1 MAGWLHTPAVPH
13 ARALLLEN
21 IHATAAAAFE
31 AGGLEVQRH
40 SSGLGEAELI
50 EALLGVP
57 GDEPIFL
64 GIRSKTKVTAAVLEA
79 VPRLA
84 GIGAFCIGTDQI
96 DLAAARRAGVVAFN
110 APFSST
116 RSVAEVVLG
125 LVVMLARRIFPR
137 DRAAQAGRWDK
148 SASGNFE
155 VRGKT
160 LGIVGYGHIGSQVSV
175 LAEALGLKVAYVDVV
190 SKLPMGNATAVPD
203 LETLLQNSDFVSLH
217 VPRSETTRNMI
228 GPAQLAAMKKGAYLI
243 NYARGDVVDLDALA
257 DAVER
262 GHLAGAAIDV
272 FPSEPATAGDTFENR
287 LRGLDNVILTPHIGG
302 STAEA
307 QANIGREVSQS
318 LLGYLDVGG
327 TLGSV
332 TLPEVEVPP
341 RGEGARL
348 FNVHRNIP
356 GVLSEINRV
365 IASSGVNIVGQR
377 LATSEEVGVLVIDLA
392 PGQPETTVMALNDA
406 IAALETTVRH
416 RLL

>member
-1 MAGWLHTPAVPH
+1 M
-13 ARALLLEN
+13 
-21 IHATAAAAFE
+21 
-31 AGGLEVQRH
+31 
-40 SSGLGEAELI
+40 
-50 EALLGVP
+50 
-57 GDEPIFL
+57 
-64 GIRSKTKVTAAVLEA
+64 
-79 VPRLA
+79 
-84 GIGAFCIGTDQI
+84 
-96 DLAAARRAGVVAFN
+96 VAFN

-190 SKLPMGNATAVPD
+190 SKLPMGNATAVAD
-203 LETLLQNSDFVSLH
+203 LETLLKTSDFVSLH

-228 GPAQLAAMKKGAYLI
+228 GPAQLDAMKKGAYLI

-272 FPSEPATAGDTFENR
+272 FPSEPATAGDAFENR

-327 TLGSV
+327 TIGSV

-341 RGEGARL
+341 RGAGARL

-392 PGQPETTVMALNDA
+392 PGQPEATVMALNDA